1 MSQEIEQVALNE
13 FVKLQEK
20 MIQNLRDDIFQL
32 RKRNTELE
40 NEVKKLEQELV
51 RKKDRDNYDRYMI
64 SFREAS

>member
-13 FVKLQEK
+13 FGKLQEK

>member
-1 MSQEIEQVALNE
+1 MAEELKMLALNE

-20 MIQNLRDDIFQL
+20 MIQNLRDDIFEL

-64 SFREAS
+64 SFREA